1 MITTTGF
8 RQIEN
13 ERRSFPVL
21 NQSPAEALSDLIN
34 NELGFGGQITSLSL
48 TSVTIVTGVRS
59 DMTDTVN
66 FQGSEEEM
74 QNLVQVCSVFLAID
88 DNLALAGAAAQ
99 AISVTGGNTAI
110 LALAT
115 PLLVGGSRLN
125 LALLLGLG
133 ITQEALLRTG
143 ASVSTRNLLAAIQLA
158 QETGS
163 PLEEIISLAL

>member
-13 ERRSFPVL
+13 EQHQFPVL

-34 NELGFGGQITSLSL
+34 NELGFGGQITGLSPTL
-48 TSVTIVTGVRS
+48 VTIVTGVRS

-88 DNLALAGAAAQ
+88 DELALEGAAAQ

-110 LALAT
+110 LTLAA
-115 PLLVGGSRLN
+115 PLLIGSSRLN
-125 LALLLGLG
+125 LALLLGLS
-133 ITQEALLRTG
+133 IIQEAILLLG
-143 ASVSTRNLLAAIQLA
+143 ASVSTGNLLAAIQLA
-158 QETGS
+158 EETSS
-163 PLEEIISLAL
+163 PLAEIISMAL

>member
-13 ERRSFPVL
+13 EQHPFPTL
-21 NQSPAEALSDLIN
+21 SQSPTEALSDLIN
-34 NELGFGGQITSLSL
+34 NELGFGGQITGLSL
-48 TSVTIVTGVRS
+48 TSVTVVTRIRS
-59 DMTDTVN
+59 DMTDTVI

-88 DNLALAGAAAQ
+88 DDLVLEGAAAQ
-99 AISVTGGNTAI
+99 AISATGGNTAI

-115 PLLVGGSRLN
+115 PLLIGGSRLN

-133 ITQEALLRTG
+133 ITQEEILLLG

-158 QETGS
+158 EETGS
-163 PLEEIISLAL
+163 ELAEVIPMAL